1 MSCVSLLLLLCL
13 LLAALH
19 PFAATAHRGLL
30 MAATGDEEAKLART
44 EMAAKEADEATRKMK
59 EERTKWR
66 HFRTRKLPS
75 DAKSRFDGRA
85 PFTADY
91 SGIHSSP
98 SKHH

>member
-1 MSCVSLLLLLCL
+1 
-13 LLAALH
+13 
-19 PFAATAHRGLL
+19 
-30 MAATGDEEAKLART
+30 MAATGDREAKLARAQT
-44 EMAAKEADEATRKMK
+44 AAAEAGATRNRL
-59 EERTKWR
+59 EESSKWR